1 MNGKIIIPQDRK
13 SVNLQMWTM
22 AAEMRDTHCIRLKTS
37 RNDKETA
44 AMQRWWKLCDRFM
57 AIHNRLK
64 KEEIDKWQ
72 ACLKY

>member
-13 SVNLQMWTM
+13 SVNLQMWAM
-22 AAEMRDTHCIRLKTS
+22 AEEMRDTHFARWKSS
-37 RNDKETA
+37 RKDEEIAT
-44 AMQRWWKLCDRFM
+44 MLRWFKLCDRFM
-57 AIHNRLK
+57 DIHNRLK